1 MKRTILLP
9 IAAAALLAGCNSPMP
24 RGNWSE
30 GPYKALCA
38 LMDECKAEAEQ
49 AGRNVNY
56 AIFDYDNTTVL
67 QDVEQTFTLWQLEN
81 LRFNFTP
88 DELWDLFAPCIPDL
102 DTVLQDAGAE
112 NVTARMLLT
121 DIESDY
127 REIMTSAGVSCGNEL
142 SPEQLATIQASEI
155 LLDFKAKFWGLYE
168 GVMETF
174 SYDTSYSLLR
184 GLNHNMDYNEFA
196 ALAGEGIT
204 DNVSKKQVRKI
215 LLESPDAGAA
225 GKVSLVVPEGL
236 ALTKDMRNLYMSL
249 PKNGIDV
256 YIFSASLE
264 ALVEKMACDPQFL
277 GLDTLQVFG
286 FRMDSDSTGMILQV
300 LKPGYIQPYREGK
313 TEAIK
318 AYIAPQYD
326 GRGPVLVAGDS
337 NGDYSM
343 LTSFPD
349 MRVGLIVDKGQKFG
363 GIADLRRQA
372 LDAESTCTRSP
383 YVLQRRADP
392 KPSFKRK

>member
-1 MKRTILLP
+1 MKRILILSVV
-9 IAAAALLAGCNSPMP
+9 ATVFLAGCTATMP

-30 GPYKALCA
+30 GPYNALCE
-38 LMDECKAEAEQ
+38 LMNECKAESA
-49 AGRNVNY
+49 ATGRNVNY

-67 QDVEQTFTLWQLEN
+67 QDVEQTLTLWQLEN
-81 LRFNFTP
+81 LRFNFSP
-88 DELWDLFAPCIPDL
+88 DELWDIFAPCIPDL
-102 DTVLQDAGAE
+102 DTVLVDAGAE

-127 REIMTSAGVSCGNEL
+127 RTMMASAGVSCGNEL
-142 SPEQLATIQASEI
+142 SPEQLAAIQTGDA
-155 LLDFKAKFWGLYE
+155 LQDFKAKFWGLLE

-174 SYDTSYSLLR
+174 SYDTSISLLR
-184 GLNHNMDYNEFA
+184 GLNHYMDYDEFA
-196 ALAGEGIT
+196 ALAREGIAAQ
-204 DNVSKKQVRKI
+204 VSKKQVSKI
-215 LLESPDAGAA
+215 LLESPDMGMA
-225 GKVSLVVPEGL
+225 GKVSLVVPDGL
-236 ALTKDMRNLYMSL
+236 ALTQDMRNLYKAL
-249 PKNGIDV
+249 PENGIDV

-264 ALVEKMACDPQFL
+264 ALVEQMACDTRYL

-286 FRMDSDSTGMILQV
+286 YRMAGDSTGNILQA

-349 MRVGLIVDKGQKFG
+349 MRVGLIIDKGQSLG

-372 LDAESTCTRSP
+372 LEAESAGTHSS